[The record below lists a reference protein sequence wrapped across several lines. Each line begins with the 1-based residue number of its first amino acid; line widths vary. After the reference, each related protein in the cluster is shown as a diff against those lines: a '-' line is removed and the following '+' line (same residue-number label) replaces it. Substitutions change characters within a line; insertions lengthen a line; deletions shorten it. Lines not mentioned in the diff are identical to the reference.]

1 MDESRDRWMNEKGKE
16 VSFLSFSFP
25 HHSIRRLTPVYMALQ
40 LVRLCQDVLL
50 PPCYHDRLPQT
61 QELSYIRRSYN
72 RKLNIVHK
80 ELNWAYLK
88 YGAMWGAIAML
99 VVVWLFIKF
108 LDLLGY
114 WNPPRIVCYHVPVP
128 EW

>member
-1 MDESRDRWMNEKGKE
+1 
-16 VSFLSFSFP
+16 
-25 HHSIRRLTPVYMALQ
+25 
-40 LVRLCQDVLL
+40 
-50 PPCYHDRLPQT
+50 
-61 QELSYIRRSYN
+61 
-72 RKLNIVHK
+72 VHK